1 MCLRFRQINKQ
12 GVSDRV
18 VDELNPNNLMTRKQV
33 DVLLE
38 YEDVDPPEITPET
51 AETYPGDDP
60 VLYNMLTEHYK
71 WITKVGMTSGRL

>member
-1 MCLRFRQINKQ
+1 M
-12 GVSDRV
+12 SDRV

-38 YEDVDPPEITPET
+38 YEDIDPPEITPET

-60 VLYNMLTEHYK
+60 VLYKMLSEHFK
-71 WITKVGMTSGRL
+71 WITKVITGYWLLINDYWLLVTD